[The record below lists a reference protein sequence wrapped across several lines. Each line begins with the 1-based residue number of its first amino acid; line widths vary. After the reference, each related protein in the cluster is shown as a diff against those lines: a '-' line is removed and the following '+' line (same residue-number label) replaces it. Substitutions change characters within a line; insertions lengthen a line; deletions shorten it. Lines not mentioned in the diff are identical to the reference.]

1 MSGFI
6 CGLFDLIVQIS
17 TFALAVAAFVLLG
30 LGIAG
35 LAQLP

>member
-1 MSGFI
+1 MTSFI
-6 CGLFDLIVQIS
+6 LALFDLIVQIS

-35 LAQLP
+35 LAQMP